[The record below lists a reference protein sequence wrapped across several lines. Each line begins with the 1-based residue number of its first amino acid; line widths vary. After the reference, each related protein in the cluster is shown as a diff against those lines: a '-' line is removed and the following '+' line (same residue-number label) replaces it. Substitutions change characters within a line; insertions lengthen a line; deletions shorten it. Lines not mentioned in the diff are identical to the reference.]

1 MWEKTV
7 TIQGPY
13 NFDRALERLS
23 LDPLQAVDILK
34 RQVKI
39 PIYGK
44 VPETAVITAIGTTE
58 EPAFHIEGENPD
70 TAEIVEK
77 RLFHLFQWDTDIA
90 GITGYF
96 TGTALQP
103 IFEEH
108 RGTPFVLDF
117 SPYACL
123 VKCIIHQQLNTK
135 FAHTL
140 TERFVYTFGF
150 QKEGVWFYP
159 SPEKVAAIPVSDL
172 RSLQFS
178 ERKAEYVTGLSKLV
192 ASGELN
198 LAALDTKPD
207 EEILKT
213 LVKIRGIGPWTVQN
227 FLMFGL
233 GRPNLFPK
241 ADIGIQNALKKL
253 FQLEKKPTY
262 EEMDTYA
269 KDWEPYLSYASLYL
283 WRSIE

>member
-1 MWEKTV
+1 MWEKIV
-7 TIQGPY
+7 KINGPY

-23 LDPLQAVDILK
+23 LDPLQAVDPLS
-34 RQVKI
+34 RTVKI
-39 PIYGK
+39 PIYDKQPG
-44 VPETAVITAIGTTE
+44 VAVITATGTTE
-58 EPAFHIEGENPD
+58 KPEFRIQGGNADI
-70 TAEIVEK
+70 AQMVEK
-77 RLFHLFQWDTDIA
+77 RIFHLFQWDTDIA
-90 GITGYF
+90 GISQHF
-96 TGTALQP
+96 TGTALEP
-103 IFEEH
+103 LFKEH

-123 VKCIIHQQLNTK
+123 IKCIIHQQLNMK

-140 TERFVYTFGF
+140 TERFVYNFGF
-150 QKEGVWFYP
+150 QKDGVWFYP
-159 SPEKVAAIPVSDL
+159 SPEKTAALQVTDL
-172 RSLQFS
+172 RALQFS
-178 ERKAEYVTGLSKLV
+178 ERKAEYVIGLSKLV
-192 ASGELN
+192 ASGELD
-198 LAALDTKPD
+198 LVALEKKPD

-233 GRPNLFPK
+233 GRLNHFPK
-241 ADIGIQNALKKL
+241 ADIGIQKALKKL

-262 EEMDTYA
+262 KEMDAYA

>member
-1 MWEKTV
+1 MWEKIV
-7 TIQGPY
+7 KINGPY

-23 LDPLQAVDILK
+23 LDPLHALDPL
-34 RQVKI
+34 RRTVKI

-44 VPETAVITAIGTTE
+44 HPETAAITATGTTE
-58 EPAFHIEGENPD
+58 APAFLIKGENPD

-77 RLFHLFQWDTDIA
+77 RIFHLFQWEKDLA
-90 GITGYF
+90 GITNHF
-96 TGTALQP
+96 TGTALEP
-103 IFEEH
+103 LFKEH

-123 VKCIIHQQLNTK
+123 VKCIIHQQLNMK

-140 TERFVYTFGF
+140 TERFVYHFGF
-150 QKEGVWFYP
+150 QKDGVWFYP
-159 SPEKVAAIPVSDL
+159 FPEKTAALQVADL
-172 RSLQFS
+172 RALQFS
-178 ERKAEYVTGLSKLV
+178 ERKAEYVIGLSKLV
-192 ASGELN
+192 ASGELD
-198 LAALDTKPD
+198 LAALEKEPD

-233 GRPNLFPK
+233 GRLNHFPK
-241 ADIGIQNALKKL
+241 ADIGIQKALKRL

-262 EEMDTYA
+262 EEMDAYA